1 MLIFH
6 ILVQEVLSFLLC
18 LFNFV
23 AILFYFRVCL
33 PSLLIFR
40 LSVFLAKKFM
50 GIPNHI
56 LVNQYLFECSYF
68 EFHWVFSPLGTRLLM
83 FNLYFHWLGLGDRDI
98 ITLVV
103 KTSIQFFSNVFIDV
117 SPVKVA
123 AVLMGLL
130 LGSIFVPAR
139 RGLGV
144 GLEVF
149 RIFPLIF
156 RIFILLS
163 RRLRNFIQKDKLIS
177 LQDEAG

>member
-1 MLIFH
+1 
-6 ILVQEVLSFLLC
+6 
-18 LFNFV
+18 
-23 AILFYFRVCL
+23 
-33 PSLLIFR
+33 
-40 LSVFLAKKFM
+40 
-50 GIPNHI
+50 
-56 LVNQYLFECSYF
+56 
-68 EFHWVFSPLGTRLLM
+68 M
-83 FNLYFHWLGLGDRDI
+83 FNLYFHRLGLGDRDI

-130 LGSIFVPAR
+130 LGSIFVPAG

-149 RIFPLIF
+149 RIFSLIF

-163 RRLRNFIQKDKLIS
+163 GRLRNFI
-177 LQDEAG
+177 